1 MKKYAALLA
10 IMALCLTACGEKQE
24 PELSEPPTNAVE
36 TATTT
41 EPTTEK
47 TTFGVYNAMDIMLYL
62 KDNGAPNLGE
72 IKERTETDDEL
83 LGRPNQYTS
92 KASFTVTTITDK
104 DPNSVWYDYYDG
116 CIEVFETEEDLQ
128 KRYDSVKEL
137 LDSSP
142 LIPQNY
148 LYVNKNVLFRA
159 SYDVLPSEEKV
170 YEELI
175 AKFLGE

>member
-1 MKKYAALLA
+1 MKKRMALLLLA
-10 IMALCLTACGEKQE
+10 TFCLASCGENKTS
-24 PELSEPPTNAVE
+24 ELTELPADEAAAVY
-36 TATTT
+36 ATESTT
-41 EPTTEK
+41 EAP
-47 TTFGVYNAMDIMLYL
+47 TFGVYTAMDIMLYL

-72 IKERTETDDEL
+72 IRERTESDDDL

-92 KASFTVTTITDK
+92 KASFTITTITNK
-104 DPNSVWYDYYDG
+104 DPDSVWYDYYDG

-128 KRYDSVKEL
+128 KRYNDVKDL
-137 LDSSP
+137 LDSNP

-148 LYVNKNVLFRA
+148 LYAHKNVLFRA

-175 AKFLGE
+175 DQFLGV